1 MPTCEGTPPRPR
13 PTSEVKNPEAST
25 PPTHPA
31 KAPVIATLMPTD
43 TPHPKPSRTEYMAA
57 YRKRQRADK
66 IHRVSVTLNNLEY
79 IRMNASAIRQDEKF
93 ATHLKRRA
101 FADLDTTY
109 IVPIELRER
118 LDEALIVWRG
128 IGNNLNQLARHANE
142 MRAFMHTG
150 EVQLQLRRMEEVL
163 TQLITQPKRAF

>member
-1 MPTCEGTPPRPR
+1 MTT
-13 PTSEVKNPEAST
+13 EA
-25 PPTHPA
+25 
-31 KAPVIATLMPTD
+31 
-43 TPHPKPSRTEYMAA
+43 PHPKPSRAEYMAA
-57 YRKRQRADK
+57 FRKRQRAEHV
-66 IHRVSVTLNNLEY
+66 HRVSVTLDNLEY

-101 FADLDTTY
+101 FADLDKVY
-109 IVPIELRER
+109 VVPADIRER

-163 TQLITQPKRAF
+163 TDLLTKPPQAAA

>member
-1 MPTCEGTPPRPR
+1 MTT
-13 PTSEVKNPEAST
+13 EAT
-25 PPTHPA
+25 
-31 KAPVIATLMPTD
+31 
-43 TPHPKPSRTEYMAA
+43 HPKPSRAEYMAA
-57 YRKRQRADK
+57 FRKRQREEK
-66 IHRVSVTLNNLEY
+66 IHRVSVTLDNLEY
-79 IRMNASAIRQDEKF
+79 IRMNASAIRQGEKF
-93 ATHLKRRA
+93 ATHLKHRA
-101 FADLDTTY
+101 FADLDKTY

-163 TQLITQPKRAF
+163 TQLITQPKRAT